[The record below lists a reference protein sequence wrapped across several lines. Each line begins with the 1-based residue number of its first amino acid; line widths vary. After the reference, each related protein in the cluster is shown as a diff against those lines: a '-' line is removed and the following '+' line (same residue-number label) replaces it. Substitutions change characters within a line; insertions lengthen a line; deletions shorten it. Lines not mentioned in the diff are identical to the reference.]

1 MAVFDAD
8 LKSAFKKKLVTDASC
23 SKSDLDD
30 YLIESASDLYDS
42 EEDKEIFHSENSSNG
57 DDEESNKSGDGMDS
71 SLNLQEQVL

>member
-1 MAVFDAD
+1 MFNAD
-8 LKSAFKKKLVTDASC
+8 LKFSFKKKMVTDASC

-42 EEDKEIFHSENSSNG
+42 EEDKEIFHSENSSKG
-57 DDEESNKSGDGMDS
+57 DDEESNKSGDAMDS